1 MNKLIS
7 VIVPAYNEEEVI
19 HSFHSRMSAVFDQLP
34 NYLCEMIFVDDG
46 SLDATRDMIMKL
58 SASDPSVCAV
68 SLSRNFGKEAAM
80 TAGLDIAMGDAVA
93 IFDVDLQDPP
103 ELLLDFV
110 LNWEKGFDVVYAKR
124 ARRDGETWFKKSTA
138 AAFYRCIGNLSRVTI
153 PPDTGDCRL
162 MTRRVVDELMR
173 LREHHRFMKGL
184 FAWVG
189 FSSVAVE
196 YKRDPRIAGA
206 TKFNYWKLWNFALEG
221 ITSFTIAPLK
231 IAMYIGFVLA
241 ITSLGVGGWIV
252 LKTLAFGE
260 DVRGYPTLIVTVL
273 CLGGMQLF
281 FIGVLGEYLGRIF
294 GETKQ
299 RPLYII
305 DRLKGSSVS
314 RRARGKCLVPGS
326 TLDSQEGGFSGLP
339 GKSRVFGQEADE

>member
-1 MNKLIS
+1 MSKLIS

-19 HSFHSRMSAVFDQLP
+19 DVFHSRMSAVFDRLP
-34 NYLCEMIFVDDG
+34 GYRCEMIFIDDG
-46 SLDATRDMIMKL
+46 SIDATRDLIRDL
-58 SASDPSVCAV
+58 AASDPRVCAV

-80 TAGLDIAMGDAVA
+80 TAGLDFAKGDAVA

-110 LNWEKGFDVVYAKR
+110 ANWEKGIDVVYAKR
-124 ARRDGETWFKKSTA
+124 TQRDGETWLKKVTA
-138 AAFYRCIGNLSRVTI
+138 AAFYRVIRKLSRVSI

-162 MTRRVVDELMR
+162 MSRRVVEQLVR

-189 FSSVAVE
+189 FPSVAVE
-196 YKRDPRIAGA
+196 YRRDPRIAGA

-231 IAMYIGFVLA
+231 IAMYVGFTLA
-241 ITSLGVGGWIV
+241 IASFIMGSWIV
-252 LKTLAFGE
+252 VKTLVWGE
-260 DVRGYPTLIVTVL
+260 EVRGYPTLIVTVL

-294 GETKQ
+294 GETKH
-299 RPLYII
+299 RPLYVIESI
-305 DRLKGSSVS
+305 SGSRISGETHAEEAPSLEALGAGRSRLPDAYP
-314 RRARGKCLVPGS
+314 RNRNLLAEER
-326 TLDSQEGGFSGLP
+326 
-339 GKSRVFGQEADE
+339 